1 MLDAVN
7 ILQTVSIAIA
17 AWTVKTLWYVTLK
30 QTEHDQKIIAHHERI
45 NKLENQPRTPRG

>member
-30 QTEHDQKIIAHHERI
+30 QTEHEEKLNTHQERI
-45 NKLENQPRTPRG
+45 KKLEDNRVTR